1 MNPLVSVSVERSAQ
15 KRPLCDGPM
24 ATPTSDAAHAKI
36 DALTLRSR
44 QTPQRLVLA
53 ANRPFSDQVMRS
65 VDRECFIN
73 ISSNHRRSFSFAIFL
88 IIIFIIL
95 IFLIIIIFIF
105 LNIIIFIFLVISF
118 LIIFF

>member
-1 MNPLVSVSVERSAQ
+1 
-15 KRPLCDGPM
+15 M

-95 IFLIIIIFIF
+95 IFLIIIIFIIFIF
-105 LNIIIFIFLVISF
+105 LIIIIIIFLIIIIFIIF
-118 LIIFF
+118 LIIISWTTCQFN

>member
-1 MNPLVSVSVERSAQ
+1 
-15 KRPLCDGPM
+15 M

-105 LNIIIFIFLVISF
+105 LIISFIIIFFLIIFIFLIISF
-118 LIIFF
+118 IIIFFWLLLFF